1 MTAGNDGTPENDDP
15 FAYLY
20 RSEGGE
26 QQEPEALQPGTP
38 RTSHHQVTRV
48 GERRPPQQPAT
59 GGYGYPP
66 QSQPGQGGYGGGQQQ
81 QYGAAPTQQYGAPQ
95 GAPQYGQ
102 QPPSYDAPPPGGGH
116 RGSHQ
121 NDQGSP

>member
-48 GERRPPQQPAT
+48 GERRSPQQPAT

-66 QSQPGQGGYGGGQQQ
+66 QGQGQPGQQGPSGYGGQQ

-95 GAPQYGQ
+95 
-102 QPPSYDAPPPGGGH
+102 
-116 RGSHQ
+116 RG
-121 NDQGSP
+121 

>member
-66 QSQPGQGGYGGGQQQ
+66 QNQPGQGGYGGQQQ
-81 QYGAAPTQQYGAPQ
+81 SRRLPQHRVLPGFRLWEEYTDRRRYGSSDRAPTWTKVRRHF
-95 GAPQYGQ
+95 
-102 QPPSYDAPPPGGGH
+102 S
-116 RGSHQ
+116 GSLAL
-121 NDQGSP
+121 